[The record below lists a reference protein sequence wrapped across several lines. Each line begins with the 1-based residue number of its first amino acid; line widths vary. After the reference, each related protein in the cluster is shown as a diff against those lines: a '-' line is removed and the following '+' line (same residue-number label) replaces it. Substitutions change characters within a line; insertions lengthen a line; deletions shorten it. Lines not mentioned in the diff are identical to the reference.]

1 MNDHA
6 EHGYNGRNSGH
17 IMYKKIIVPIDG
29 SYTSSLA
36 LDEAIKLGKTLNSEI
51 DVVHVAHTLDNSQ
64 LPDNADLSASANAYE
79 AWVNAGKS
87 VLDYAK
93 NQLAQAHLS
102 GKMLLIENLS
112 KREDIGNAILQTASD
127 NQAQLI
133 IIGSHGISGF
143 KEHTLGR
150 VAQQLINQGDFPV
163 WLIRGGKE
171 PETHNFAAVA

>member
-1 MNDHA
+1 
-6 EHGYNGRNSGH
+6 
-17 IMYKKIIVPIDG
+17 MYKKIIVPIDG

-36 LDEAIKLGKTLNSEI
+36 LDEAIKLGKTLGSTV
-51 DVVHVAHTLDNSQ
+51 DVVHVAHTLDNTP

-87 VLDYAK
+87 VLDYARD
-93 NQLAQAHLS
+93 QLTQAHLL
-102 GKMLLIENLS
+102 GKMLLIDNLS
-112 KREDIGNAILQTASD
+112 QREDIGHAILKTASE
-127 NQAQLI
+127 NHAQLI

-163 WLIRGGKE
+163 WLIRGSKE
-171 PETHNFAAVA
+171 PGTVPIANALPA